1 MNYEKQE
8 IKQGITLHQIQ
19 TENYKTNLY
28 AIFIATPLKRENV
41 TLDALIS
48 AVLRRGTKNLPSQ
61 EQISKKLEM
70 MYGASFNCGIEKT
83 GDNHILKF
91 YLEALSE
98 EFLPKPEELIK
109 ESLGILLDLSF
120 NPYTENGV
128 FKSEYVE
135 GEKQNLKQIIEAKI
149 DQKDRYAYDR
159 CTEEM
164 FKGKPYGLYKYGYVE
179 DLESI
184 TPETLYKYYQELIS
198 AAKIDIFCS
207 GRLKNKN
214 VKEIIEQNEN
224 IQNLKERKPNYIIN
238 NETTEAKGVTERDE
252 QDKTQKDMDAN
263 EQKESREN
271 NENKDKNENVVT
283 ESMQIAQGKL
293 VIGLDVNET
302 KENSRFIASVYN
314 AILGGGANSKL
325 FQNVREKNSLA
336 YTANSGYIRV
346 KNAIFIRCGIEID
359 NYQKALDTIKEQL
372 EDMKNGNFTDEDIK
386 NSKELILAS
395 IEGITEEQDTEITY
409 YYGQELADRFVS
421 VEEYAEKIKDV
432 TKEQIIDLAK
442 TVTINTIYFLRD

>member
-120 NPYTENGV
+120 NPYTENGA
-128 FKSEYVE
+128 FKAEYVE

-164 FKGKPYGLYKYGYVE
+164 FKGRPYGLYKYGYVE

-184 TPETLYKYYQELIS
+184 TPESLYKYYQELI
-198 AAKIDIFCS
+198 ATAKIDIFCS
-207 GRLKNKN
+207 GRLKDKN

-224 IQNLKERKPNYIIN
+224 MQNLKERKPNYIIN
-238 NETTEAKGVTERDE
+238 NETTEAKEG
-252 QDKTQKDMDAN
+252 K
-263 EQKESREN
+263 EN
-271 NENKDKNENVVT
+271 NENKDKNENIVT

-302 KENSRFIASVYN
+302 KEDSRFIASVYN

-409 YYGQELADRFVS
+409 YYGQELADRFVT
-421 VEEYAEKIKDV
+421 VEEYAEKIKEV